1 VLNKGGGAIAV
12 PVECAPFFD
21 ASAFGARSVPDP
33 SQIMKSSRRIAREFA
48 VQGVYEWLLAAN
60 EPRAIELRLAE
71 VNGFDKADRPLL
83 DALLN
88 GAIGEATALQARL
101 TPFLDRSIDSLS
113 PVERAVLLIAAY
125 ELVYRIETPYRVVI
139 NEAVELAKIYGGTD
153 GHKYVNGVLDKLA
166 AEVRSVEVQAGGRSP
181 VRRG

>member
-1 VLNKGGGAIAV
+1 MNNGGGAIAV
-12 PVECAPFFD
+12 PVECAPSFD

-33 SQIMKSSRRIAREFA
+33 SEIMKSSRRIAREFA

-88 GAIGEATALQARL
+88 GAIGEATALQTRL
-101 TPFLDRSIDSLS
+101 TPYLDRSIDSLS

-166 AEVRSVEVQAGGRSP
+166 ADVRSVEVQAGGRSP
-181 VRRG
+181 MRRG